1 VTPTPAVESSVT
13 SAAAPVVTTPVAT
26 PVAAPVI
33 AATPEVIAPAKPAP
47 LPKVEF
53 QPLQASELNSVLESA
68 GMVWVNTD
76 GNKLAEVRAQ
86 IAAEPVISHPP
97 RQPKPPV
104 ELSTE
109 PMVLVETGGKEQKI
123 EK

>member
-1 VTPTPAVESSVT
+1 
-13 SAAAPVVTTPVAT
+13 
-26 PVAAPVI
+26 
-33 AATPEVIAPAKPAP
+33 
-47 LPKVEF
+47 
-53 QPLQASELNSVLESA
+53 
-68 GMVWVNTD
+68 MVWVNTD

-97 RQPKPPV
+97 RQPKPAV